1 MSTGPDMAYGS
12 ARLRRGGD
20 LAEGAAGSARDAER
34 ELSTV
39 DVGAAALGTVR
50 GAAEL
55 AAAIG
60 RARDGHSATCR
71 QVAEG
76 HTDLD
81 GRAQDTAGLGDQLD
95 VDAAAIAA
103 AAVPR

>member
-1 MSTGPDMAYGS
+1 MAYGS
-12 ARLRRGGD
+12 DGLRRGGRI
-20 LAEGAAGSARDAER
+20 AEGAAESARGAER
-34 ELSTV
+34 DLSAV

-60 RARDGHSATCR
+60 RARDGHGATCR
-71 QVAEG
+71 QVADG

-81 GRAQDTAGLGDQLD
+81 RRAQDTAGMGDQLD